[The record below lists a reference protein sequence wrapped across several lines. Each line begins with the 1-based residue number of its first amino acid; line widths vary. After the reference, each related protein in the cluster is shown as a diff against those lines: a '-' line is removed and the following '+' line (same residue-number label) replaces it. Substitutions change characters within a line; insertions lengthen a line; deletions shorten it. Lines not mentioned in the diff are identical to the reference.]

1 MPLLNLLLATQ
12 VLAAPA
18 ADQLLARLVRPAP
31 ATTHFVDVRFSD
43 LLTEPLISR
52 GELRFDAADRLGKR
66 VDEPFRENTTVQGE
80 SVRVERE
87 GRKPMQFNLKRAPE
101 LRALLAG
108 FSGLLA
114 GNLPALQRHFEVDA
128 AGDDGR
134 WRIALL
140 PIEAGMRKRIAMVEV
155 FGTDNAP
162 QCFRIEE
169 ADGDVSVMLVDA
181 AAVKSLPQQLTLPKL
196 LDLCQPA
203 KP

>member
-1 MPLLNLLLATQ
+1 MPLLSLLALPTQ
-12 VLAAPA
+12 AQPNAE
-18 ADQLLARLVRPAP
+18 QLLMRLVRPAP
-31 ATTHFVDVRFSD
+31 ATTRFVDVRFSD
-43 LLTEPLISR
+43 LLTEPLVSR

-66 VDEPFRENTTVQGE
+66 VDAPFRENTTVQGE

-114 GNLPALQRHFEVDA
+114 GNLAALQRHFKVDVS
-128 AGDDGR
+128 GDEAR
-134 WRIALL
+134 WRIALS
-140 PIEAGMRKRIAMVEV
+140 PSEARMRKRINVVEV

-169 ADGDVSVMLVDA
+169 VDGDVSVMLVDA
-181 AAVKSLPQQLTLPKL
+181 AAMKVLPQPLTLPAL